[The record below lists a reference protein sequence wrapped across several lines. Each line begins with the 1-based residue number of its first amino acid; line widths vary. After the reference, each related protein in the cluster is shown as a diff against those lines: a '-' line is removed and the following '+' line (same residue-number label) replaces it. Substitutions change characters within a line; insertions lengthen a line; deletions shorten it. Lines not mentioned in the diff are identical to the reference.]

1 MVDLFFIFILGHNSV
16 SQREIQRCFNMID
29 FFWKMEKS
37 DEPDAMRCIA
47 LSLALI
53 YYFRLPT
60 REDNQQRKDDKTPS
74 REELGELLSRTIPDF
89 VVTVESELESFVSK
103 DNFVIPD
110 GVAVNQAV
118 SLIKAV
124 LMFDIFKL
132 LFRFVNIFFQ
142 SSSVLLL
149 EHLYASSVPRV
160 QLMFISRM
168 SLTFMLYLGQSK
180 TLSFQIVLQNLRG
193 SQLSTTD
200 FCKRLP
206 AIDPFFCLG
215 SKYSRSEDI
224 AYVFDRAI
232 KREQQYQQN
241 RLDTRCVKSRL
252 LFPDH

>member
-1 MVDLFFIFILGHNSV
+1 
-16 SQREIQRCFNMID
+16 
-29 FFWKMEKS
+29 
-37 DEPDAMRCIA
+37 MRCIA

-60 REDNQQRKDDKTPS
+60 REDNQQRKDNTTPS

-89 VVTVESELESFVSK
+89 VVTLESELESFVSK

-118 SLIKAV
+118 SLIKV
-124 LMFDIFKL
+124 LLIFDIL
-132 LFRFVNIFFQ
+132 ELFFRSVNTYFQ
-142 SSSVLLL
+142 SSSVLSL
-149 EHLYASSVPRV
+149 EHRCASSEHQVR
-160 QLMFISRM
+160 LMFISRT
-168 SLTFMLYLGQSK
+168 SLTLMLHLGQSK

-193 SQLSTTD
+193 SQLSTTA
-200 FCKRLP
+200 FCKSLP

-232 KREQQYQQN
+232 EREQQYQQN
-241 RLDTRCVKSRL
+241 RFDTRCVKFRP
-252 LFPDH
+252 LFSDS

>member
-1 MVDLFFIFILGHNSV
+1 MD
-16 SQREIQRCFNMID
+16 
-29 FFWKMEKS
+29 KS
-37 DEPDAMRCIA
+37 DEPDVMRCIA

-60 REDNQQRKDDKTPS
+60 REDNQQRKDNKTPS

-89 VVTVESELESFVSK
+89 VVRVQSELEHFVNT
-103 DNFVIPD
+103 DNFVIPH

-118 SLIKAV
+118 SFLTIRCSCDIVK
-124 LMFDIFKL
+124 LMFRFANIY
-132 LFRFVNIFFQ
+132 FR
-142 SSSVLLL
+142 SSSVLLR
-149 EHLYASSVPRV
+149 EPRCASSEHQVR
-160 QLMFISRM
+160 LMFLSRM
-168 SLTFMLYLGQSK
+168 SLTLMLYLGQSK

-241 RLDTRCVKSRL
+241 RLDTRCVKSRP

>member
-1 MVDLFFIFILGHNSV
+1 MDHS
-16 SQREIQRCFNMID
+16 E
-29 FFWKMEKS
+29 
-37 DEPDAMRCIA
+37 EPDAMRCIA

-60 REDNQQRKDDKTPS
+60 REDNWQRKDDKTPS

-89 VVTVESELESFVSK
+89 VVTVESELESFASK
-103 DNFVIPD
+103 NNFVIPD

-118 SLIKAV
+118 SLITV
-124 LMFDIFKL
+124 LLIFDIL
-132 LFRFVNIFFQ
+132 ELFFRSVNIYFQ
-142 SSSVLLL
+142 SSLALSP
-149 EHLYASSVPRV
+149 EHLCVSSVHQV
-160 QLMFISRM
+160 DMMSVSRM
-168 SLTFMLYLGQSK
+168 SLTLMLYLGQSK
-180 TLSFQIVLQNLRG
+180 TLSFQIVLQNMRG

-241 RLDTRCVKSRL
+241 RLDTRCVKFCPL
-252 LFPDH
+252 LR